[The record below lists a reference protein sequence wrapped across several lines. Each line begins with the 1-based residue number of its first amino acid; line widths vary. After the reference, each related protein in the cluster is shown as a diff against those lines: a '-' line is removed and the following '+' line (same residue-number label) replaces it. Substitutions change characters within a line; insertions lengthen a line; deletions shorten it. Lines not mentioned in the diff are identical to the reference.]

1 MKIPCVKGAI
11 ALATLCFLMGCESS
25 PRGPYVSTGEQQHNP
40 AKAEAL
46 YRDAVKRLHTAPA
59 DNNGDGDRA
68 EAESLLREALS
79 YDLYHG
85 PAHNNL
91 GVLLLK
97 QDHLYDAAEEFEW
110 ARKLL
115 PGNPEPR
122 VNLAIAL
129 ERGGK
134 HVDAIEAAKS
144 ALEVAPGNLAAMQ
157 SIAWIQVRECLLD
170 ASTSELLAQI
180 RNRSEQVQWREW
192 AGRNII
198 LNRQDA
204 LISAPK

>member
-1 MKIPCVKGAI
+1 MTVLVLSSCD
-11 ALATLCFLMGCESS
+11 SS
-25 PRGPYVSTGEQQHNP
+25 PRGPYVSNGEQQRNP
-40 AKAEAL
+40 AQAETL
-46 YRDAVKRLHTAPA
+46 YREAIAQLSKTKSDSSGDKDRLA
-59 DNNGDGDRA
+59 
-68 EAESLLREALS
+68 AESMLREALS

-97 QDHLYDAAEEFEW
+97 QERLYDAAEEFEW

-134 HVDAIEAAKS
+134 HVDAIDAAKA
-144 ALEVAPGNLAAMQ
+144 ALEVSPGNLAAMQ
-157 SIAWIQVRECLLD
+157 TIALVQVREGMTD
-170 ASTSELLAQI
+170 SATNGLLAQI
-180 RNRSEQVQWREW
+180 RSRSMSTEW
-192 AGRNII
+192 
-198 LNRQDA
+198 QDWA
-204 LISAPK
+204 ARTMMRRSSDSTNSLGN

>member
-1 MKIPCVKGAI
+1 MPSIVMQSSSCTKPQCI
-11 ALATLCFLMGCESS
+11 A
-25 PRGPYVSTGEQQHNP
+25 
-40 AKAEAL
+40 K
-46 YRDAVKRLHTAPA
+46 
-59 DNNGDGDRA
+59 GDGDRA
-68 EAESLLREALS
+68 KAEATLREAVN

-129 ERGGK
+129 VCGGK
-134 HVDAIEAAKS
+134 HADSIEAVKT
-144 ALEVAPGNLAAMQ
+144 ALEVAPGNLAVMQ
-157 SIAWIQVRECLLD
+157 SIAFIQVHEGLTD
-170 ASTSELLAQI
+170 
-180 RNRSEQVQWREW
+180 V
-192 AGRNII
+192 
-198 LNRQDA
+198 
-204 LISAPK
+204 

>member
-1 MKIPCVKGAI
+1 MKIRCTSSVLI
-11 ALATLCFLMGCESS
+11 SILALAGCASS
-25 PRGPYVSTGEQQHNP
+25 PRGPYTSGSEQRDP
-40 AKAEAL
+40 AKAEAS
-46 YRDAVKRLHTAPA
+46 YREAVALLTPTASES
-59 DNNGDGDRA
+59 DRKTA
-68 EAESLLREALS
+68 EEALREALS

-97 QDHLYDAAEEFEW
+97 QDRLYDAAEEFEW

-134 HVDAIEAAKS
+134 FVDAIEAAKT
-144 ALEVAPGNLAAMQ
+144 ALEVAPGNLEAMQ
-157 SIAWIQVRECLLD
+157 VVAWVQVREGFGDVVPRQYLEQI
-170 ASTSELLAQI
+170 AQRSTPAWKI
-180 RNRSEQVQWREW
+180 WANHRIARNATGPQ
-192 AGRNII
+192 
-198 LNRQDA
+198 
-204 LISAPK
+204 